1 MASPVTA
8 ADFQPVTTA
17 TSVCEGFKRLLRLPG
32 LLNQLFGWL
41 LDDDGNVSE
50 EAADSMADYLSPVGA
65 IILWGGTSMPSDK
78 WLVCNGQAVS
88 RTTYATLFTRYGTAF
103 GSGDGSTTFNLPNL
117 QGRFARGVE
126 ASVGLGLT
134 GGADSLTLTESQI
147 PNKTHHHGVGRQDP
161 VDTDEL
167 DFISRTWTK
176 SGAYN
181 TIQISGD
188 NPNITSSFSDT
199 GELGTTDAIEAA
211 GSNTASTPIDNRP
224 AFLSLYYI
232 IKAS

>member
-1 MASPVTA
+1 MSSPVTGS
-8 ADFQPVTTA
+8 DFQPVTTA

-32 LLNQLFGWL
+32 LLNQFVGWL

-50 EAADSMADYLSPVGA
+50 EAADSMADYLNPIGA
-65 IILWGGTSMPSDK
+65 IVLWGGSLLPSDK

-88 RTTYATLFTRYGTAF
+88 RTTYATLFARYGTAF

-117 QGRFARGVE
+117 QGKFARGVE

-134 GGADSLTLTESQI
+134 GGADTVTLNSDQI
-147 PNKTHHHGVGRQDP
+147 PLTPHYHGIGEDP
-161 VDTDEL
+161 GGDEIRI
-167 DFISRTWTK
+167 ISRSWTK
-176 SGAYN
+176 TGSYDYV
-181 TIQISGD
+181 QHSGD
-188 NPNITSSFSDT
+188 NPNITGTLTDT
-199 GELGTTDAIEAA
+199 GNFGTTNPISTADTA
-211 GSNTASTPIDNRP
+211 TASASIDNRP

>member
-8 ADFQPVTTA
+8 SDFQPVTTA

-32 LLNQLFGWL
+32 LLNQLFDWL

-88 RTTYATLFTRYGTAF
+88 RSTYATLFTRYGTAF
-103 GSGDGSTTFNLPNL
+103 GVGDGSTTFNLPNL
-117 QGRFARGVE
+117 QGKFARGAE

-134 GGADSLTLTESQI
+134 GGADSVTLDQDNV
-147 PNKTHHHGVGRQDP
+147 PLVPHYHGIGENP
-161 VDTDEL
+161 GGDEIRL
-167 DFISRTWTK
+167 IERSWTK
-176 SGAYN
+176 TGSYDY
-181 TIQISGD
+181 IQHSGD
-188 NPNITSSFSDT
+188 NPNTTGTMTDT
-199 GELGTTDAIEAA
+199 GDLATTNPIEVA
-211 GSNTASTPIDNRP
+211 STTTASEAIDNRP

-232 IKAS
+232 IKAA